1 LTKLAYER
9 IHANLKSLSLTT
21 LENILDNALQSSQ
34 QEKKSVIEVLDYLL
48 DEEVKA
54 RKSTANERRFRMAKF
69 PARKSLDDFDLKF
82 QPSIDANVLKDLR
95 SLRFLHNME
104 NVLFLGPPGVGKTH
118 LAIGLGMEAVQAG
131 FSTLY
136 ANMSTLIE
144 LLRRANRRDE
154 LEDKLRR
161 LTHPRLL
168 ILDEV
173 GYLPLD
179 KEGSHL
185 FFQLISRRYETA
197 STIFTSNKPF
207 SEWGEVLGDSVI
219 ASAVLDRILHHST
232 VVNIKGESYRLKAK
246 KRAGAAVVAAPAPVA
261 RNGRKS

>member
-1 LTKLAYER
+1 MTKLAYER
-9 IHANLKSLSLTT
+9 IHANLKALNLSTFD
-21 LENILDNALQSSQ
+21 NILDNALQSSQ
-34 QEKKSVIEVLDYLL
+34 QEKKSVLEVLDYLL
-48 DEEVKA
+48 DEEVKT
-54 RKSTANERRFRMAKF
+54 RKSSANERRFRSAKF
-69 PARKSLDDFDLKF
+69 PARKMLDDFDLKF
-82 QPSIDANVLKDLR
+82 QPSIDPNVIKDLR

-118 LAIGLGMEAVQAG
+118 LAIGLGIEAVQAG
-131 FSTLY
+131 CSTLY
-136 ANMSTLIE
+136 GNMASLIE
-144 LLRRANRRDE
+144 MLRRANRRDE
-154 LEDKLRR
+154 LEEKLRR
-161 LTHPRLL
+161 LTAPKLL

-185 FFQLISRRYETA
+185 FFQLVSRRYETS

-246 KRAGAAVVAAPAPVA
+246 KKVGAPVTVAPTVAAK
-261 RNGRKS
+261 NGRKG